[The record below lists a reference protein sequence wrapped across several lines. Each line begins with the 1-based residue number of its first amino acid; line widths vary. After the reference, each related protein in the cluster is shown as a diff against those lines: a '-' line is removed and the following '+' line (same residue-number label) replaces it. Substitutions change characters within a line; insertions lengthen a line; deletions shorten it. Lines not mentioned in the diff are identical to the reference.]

1 MRRIAIALTVLAL
14 VAGAYAC
21 SPDAPSPTGLKDS
34 GGGRPPTGASALQ
47 IRLFT
52 SDPNPPA
59 GSCTLLQAIVTLKG
73 ASVPDGTGVSFSTT
87 FGFFAQNG
95 QNVISV
101 VTENSSAVT
110 AVCSANFGTASVHAT
125 ATVGGETGSAAIT
138 IAFQPVASAGPF
150 ISFCG
155 PSFGPATGG
164 TTLTINGGRFFG
176 DASTTRVVFSAA
188 GITREALVTRVTE
201 SQITVIT
208 PAFPEAVSPTV
219 PVEIRVTLGT
229 NTSSP
234 LTLTLPNCF
243 AFGTAPPTQP
253 SITAVLPSSG
263 TNEGN
268 VRVTI
273 IGSGFEAPVQVFF
286 GPVEAQVLSV
296 SFHQIVA
303 LTPPA
308 FGAGAPNLNATVAVR
323 VRNVNSGREGTLA
336 GAFRYVTPV
345 QIFSID
351 NNQQRVDANF
361 TPVTI
366 FGQGFQAPVAVT
378 LAGIPA
384 TVISVS
390 ATELLVLPGRPFVTA
405 CADVVGPVGVTNINT
420 GNGATGLTF
429 RYLVEQT
436 RPFISN
442 VSPSS
447 ATAGPPPVTISG
459 GNFTGVTSVRFGDRT
474 ASFTITSDSSIS
486 ATAPS
491 TGAAAPTCPAGVAAG
506 VPTSVGTVSVTV
518 RNASTG
524 CESTGAQFTN
534 LVPCVVA
541 PTAPDLVLSKTSI
554 PTAVA
559 PGGTVAYRVLVSNA
573 GTAAAAASTM
583 TDVLPVGVTFV
594 SCAPTQ
600 GTCGFAPATMTV
612 TASFGAIPGPGT
624 ASADIVVTIAGP
636 PRTVTNTAS
645 VTTSTPEPN
654 TANNVGSATT
664 TVTP

>member
-1 MRRIAIALTVLAL
+1 MRRIATVLTVLAL

-21 SPDAPSPTGLKDS
+21 SSDAPSPTVPK
-34 GGGRPPTGASALQ
+34 GGGDAQPPTGASRLQ

-59 GSCTLLQAIVTLKG
+59 GSCTLLQAIVTLSG

-95 QNVISV
+95 QNLISV

-110 AVCSANFGTASVHAT
+110 AVCSNNPGPASVRAT

-150 ISFCG
+150 ISFCN

-229 NTSSP
+229 NTPNP

-243 AFGTAPPTQP
+243 AFGTAPSTQP

-286 GPVEAQVLSV
+286 EVATARVEAQILSV
-296 SFHQIVA
+296 SFNQIVV

-308 FGAGAPNLNATVAVR
+308 FGAGAPLLNATTTVR
-323 VRNVNSGREGTLA
+323 VRNVISGREGTLA

-345 QIFSID
+345 QLFSI
-351 NNQQRVDANF
+351 NNSQQRVDASF

-420 GNGATGLTF
+420 GNSATGLTF

-447 ATAGPPPVTISG
+447 ATAGTSVTISG

-474 ASFTITSDSSIS
+474 ASFTINSDSSIS
-486 ATAPS
+486 ATVPS

-506 VPTSVGTVSVTV
+506 TPTSVGNVSVTV
-518 RNASTG
+518 RNANTG
-524 CESTGAQFTN
+524 CESTGTQFTN
-534 LVPCVVA
+534 LVPCVVVTTPTVTPTGPA
-541 PTAPDLVLSKTSI
+541 PTAT
-554 PTAVA
+554 PTL
-559 PGGTVAYRVLVSNA
+559 T
-573 GTAAAAASTM
+573 
-583 TDVLPVGVTFV
+583 
-594 SCAPTQ
+594 PT
-600 GTCGFAPATMTV
+600 P
-612 TASFGAIPGPGT
+612 
-624 ASADIVVTIAGP
+624 
-636 PRTVTNTAS
+636 
-645 VTTSTPEPN
+645 
-654 TANNVGSATT
+654 
-664 TVTP
+664 